1 MCLRHAIVQK
11 LGLDEVFICGSR
23 GALVWKKTSKKL
35 GDSFA
40 LNLECN
46 SKSLFK
52 FPPPSLPQHL
62 PLKVGDNSD
71 IAREISSVRNG

>member
-1 MCLRHAIVQK
+1 MKYSYVGVVVPLS
-11 LGLDEVFICGSR
+11 G
-23 GALVWKKTSKKL
+23 KTSKKL

-52 FPPPSLPQHL
+52 FPPPPLPQHL

-71 IAREISSVRNG
+71 IAHEISSVRNG